1 MMLERVLGSRA
12 KIRVMSVLL
21 ARDYDSM
28 SGIARACGMSKK
40 IIYETLN
47 ELEKTGIVKIDRN
60 SRKRWK
66 ISIDRTR
73 KAELSGLKR
82 LFGMD
87 DSMSIDCIVD
97 ALPKDKIRKII
108 WFGST
113 ARGEATPASDIDITV
128 VSRLQKY
135 ETYRILEGRVREL
148 EKILR
153 RKIHLEVVPEDSVK
167 NSDDNFLLKGVKV
180 YG

>member
-1 MMLERVLGSRA
+1 MMLESILGSRA

-21 ARDYDSM
+21 ARDFDSM
-28 SGIARACGMSKK
+28 SGIARNCGMSKK
-40 IIYETLN
+40 IIYETLL
-47 ELEKTGIVKIDRN
+47 ELEKTGIVKIERSGKN
-60 SRKRWK
+60 WN

-73 KAELSGLKR
+73 KAEVSGLKR

-87 DSMSIDCIVD
+87 DSLSIGCIVD
-97 ALPKDKIRKII
+97 ALPKDKIKRIV

-135 ETYRILEGRVREL
+135 ETYRILDGRVREL

-153 RKIHLEVVPEDSVK
+153 RKIHLEVVPEGSARD
-167 NSDDNFLLKGVKV
+167 SDDDFLLKGVKV

>member
-1 MMLERVLGSRA
+1 MMLESVLGSRA
-12 KIRVMSVLL
+12 RIRVMSVLL

-28 SGIARACGMSKK
+28 SGIARDCGMSKK

-47 ELEKTGIVKIDRN
+47 ELEKTGIVKIER

-66 ISIDRTR
+66 ISIDDGMR

-82 LFGMD
+82 LFSMD
-87 DSMSIDCIVD
+87 DSLSIDCIVD
-97 ALPKDKIRKII
+97 ALPKDKIRRII

-113 ARGEATPASDIDITV
+113 ARGEATPTSDIDITV

-135 ETYRILEGRVREL
+135 ETYRILESHVRQL
-148 EKILR
+148 EKIIR
-153 RKIHLEVVPEDSVK
+153 RRIHLEVIPEDSVK
-167 NSDDNFLLKGVKV
+167 NSNDFLLKGVRV